1 MRRPPVSWIALGT
14 LVLASMAVIVA
25 AGSSAPAET
34 PASTTTSATST
45 TPPPSGYSDSCAVE
59 RDVAPAP
66 GIGTATAY
74 DAADAG
80 SAKITR
86 TDQTELE
93 VTEVT
98 PKSGWTGTETVA
110 KGQGV
115 KVKFIS
121 DDTPK
126 TRVHLAVTL
135 NNSGTEVH
143 IRTMT
148 CESQS

>member
-1 MRRPPVSWIALGT
+1 
-14 LVLASMAVIVA
+14 MAVIVA

-93 VTEVT
+93 VTEVS
-98 PKSGWTGTETVA
+98 PKSGWEGSETVA

-115 KVKFIS
+115 KVKFI
-121 DDTPK
+121 TTEAPH